1 MSANDEQSDKVIT
14 NDNTDSDNN
23 DKATTTSATATAIDQ
38 SIDMQLGTYIV
49 VGIIFRERDDGNLE
63 LLLTQEAKRRCL
75 EKWYIPAGRVE
86 PGETILDGVI
96 REVLE
101 ETGYK
106 CEPEELLGIEVQGSG
121 WYRFSFYCNI
131 IGGERKVIA
140 DNESLGANWFSI
152 DEIIAKKIDLRA
164 SDFLKIIEKAMEYR
178 QKRKQFANNL
188 SRFLPIPISVDG
200 LFIEFAILRTIK

>member
-1 MSANDEQSDKVIT
+1 RNFFFFFECGEIRCGENIAYV
-14 NDNTDSDNN
+14 
-23 DKATTTSATATAIDQ
+23 A
-38 SIDMQLGTYIV
+38 

-75 EKWYIPAGRVE
+75 GKWYIPAGRVE

-106 CEPEELLGIEVQGSG
+106 CEPEELLSVEVQGSG
-121 WYRFSFYCNI
+121 WYRFSFYCNV

-152 DEIIAKKIDLRA
+152 DEIKAKKIDLRA

-188 SRFLPIPISVDG
+188 SRFLPIPI
-200 LFIEFAILRTIK
+200 